1 MPHFIFSAT
10 AKVLG
15 QLVGAIPRQLRN
27 YKSNFD
33 DLKKKTE
40 KLKLTLEDLH
50 LWVDAAKENGEE
62 IEQSVEKWL
71 ISANTTVVEAGK
83 LIEDE
88 EKEKKKCLK
97 GLCPNLMNRYQ
108 LSKKAAWEVKAI
120 AGLLEEGKF
129 DEVSFCTKPEGI
141 LLMCSEGYE
150 AFESRK
156 SILNDALDALSNPN
170 VNVIGLCGL
179 GGIGKT
185 TLAKIVF
192 YQAKKLKLCDEVVF
206 VEVSQ
211 TPDVKRI
218 QGDIA
223 DQLGLYI
230 CEGSES
236 ERAMVLCGLLKK
248 GKKILVLDNIWTS
261 LDLDKVGI
269 PLRVDH
275 KGCKIVLTSR
285 SQDVLANEM
294 HCQNNYCVSILN
306 KEEAWSLFT
315 KRVGDCVEDCEMQ
328 SIGIQIAEEC
338 GGLPLAIV
346 TVARALR
353 NKSLAEWKDALQEL
367 RYSVRSFKGLDA
379 VVHSSIELSYN
390 YLIDQEAMSTFLLC
404 GLLKHPY
411 DAHVMDLLK
420 YGTGLRIFKGTYT
433 MQERRDR
440 LYALVHKLKDYCL
453 LLDGPTEDWIRMHD
467 LVREVAISIAS
478 RDRHVFMLRN
488 DIQIEWPVADM
499 LKNCPTIFLHDCKHW
514 EVPEG
519 LEYPQL
525 EFFCMSPRDH
535 SIKIPNHV
543 FAGMSNLRGLALSNM
558 QFLSLPSLFHLPL
571 NLQTLCLD
579 RCALGDIAII
589 GNLKKLEILSL
600 VDSNIEQ
607 LPEEMAQLTQLR
619 LFDLSGCSK
628 LKVIPPNLLS
638 GLSRLEDLYMGNTS
652 VKWEFEGL
660 NVGRSNASLQELK
673 LLSHLTTLEIQICD
687 AMILPKGLFSK
698 KLERYKIFI
707 GDEWDWSGN
716 YKNKR
721 VLKLKL
727 YTSNVDEVIMQ
738 LKGIEELY
746 LDEVPGIKNVL
757 YDLDIEGFLQLKHL
771 HVQNNPFILFIVD
784 SMAWV
789 RYNAFLLLES
799 LVLHNLIHLEKIC
812 LGQLRA
818 ESFYKLKI
826 IKVRNCDKLK
836 NIFSFSFVRGLP
848 QLQTLNVINC
858 KNMKEIFTVGRENDV
873 DCHEVDK
880 IEFSQLHSLT
890 LKFLPQ
896 LTSFYSQVKTSAA
909 SQTRLKELS
918 THTLPRE
925 VILED
930 ECDTLMPFF
939 NEKKLKQDIFLQV
952 VFPNLETLELCAI
965 STEKIWCNQLAA
977 VYSQNLTR
985 LIVHGCEKL
994 KYLFP
999 SSMIRNF
1006 VQLEHL
1012 EICYCSSLESIVG
1025 KESGEEATTTFV
1037 FPKVTFLKLWNLSE
1051 LKTFYPGTH
1060 TSKWPMLKKLE
1071 VYGCDKVK
1079 IFTSRFLRFQEINE
1093 GQFDIPAEQ
1102 ALFLVEK
1109 VTSKLEELKLSGK
1122 DIAMIC
1128 QSQFPK
1134 HIFRNLKNLEVVN
1147 DESENFRIGFL
1158 ERFHNLEKLE
1168 LRWSSYKEIFSNE
1181 DIAEHAEMITQV
1193 KSLKLWELSDLMYI
1207 WKQDSKLDS
1216 ITENLESL
1224 EVWWCE
1230 NLINLVPSSASFKN
1244 LTTLEL
1250 WYCQRLMNLVTSSTA
1265 KSLVCLTKL
1274 RIDGCRMLTEI
1285 ISKEEDVA
1293 EDEIVFS
1300 KLKWVSLERLENL
1313 TSFCS
1318 GNYTLK
1324 FPSLEDL
1331 FVIECPKMKIF
1342 SHRVLSTPRLRE
1354 LPLLLP
1360 IASSSSSLAAPTTG
1374 NQVPLNLSGNRKT
1387 QSFSLQPP
1395 LRTTSPTFSSG
1406 KPAADNNPSLSL
1418 SSCSTRTK
1426 KAVLKL
1432 EIHGE
1437 KARQKAF
1444 SIVSKFTDC
1453 FVSDEMLLGGGDGTT
1468 KDYTQKKTDFFEF
1481 SYVVTSTGVLSIL
1494 FDPKDK
1500 KMIVIGDIDAVPV
1513 VRKLRK
1519 QLCATEL
1526 VSIGP
1531 ANEHDNEEGERNI
1544 EESKNNAD
1552 ETQKQV

>member
-1 MPHFIFSAT
+1 
-10 AKVLG
+10 
-15 QLVGAIPRQLRN
+15 
-27 YKSNFD
+27 
-33 DLKKKTE
+33 
-40 KLKLTLEDLH
+40 
-50 LWVDAAKENGEE
+50 
-62 IEQSVEKWL
+62 
-71 ISANTTVVEAGK
+71 
-83 LIEDE
+83 
-88 EKEKKKCLK
+88 
-97 GLCPNLMNRYQ
+97 
-108 LSKKAAWEVKAI
+108 
-120 AGLLEEGKF
+120 
-129 DEVSFCTKPEGI
+129 
-141 LLMCSEGYE
+141 
-150 AFESRK
+150 
-156 SILNDALDALSNPN
+156 
-170 VNVIGLCGL
+170 
-179 GGIGKT
+179 
-185 TLAKIVF
+185 
-192 YQAKKLKLCDEVVF
+192 
-206 VEVSQ
+206 
-211 TPDVKRI
+211 
-218 QGDIA
+218 
-223 DQLGLYI
+223 
-230 CEGSES
+230 
-236 ERAMVLCGLLKK
+236 
-248 GKKILVLDNIWTS
+248 
-261 LDLDKVGI
+261 
-269 PLRVDH
+269 
-275 KGCKIVLTSR
+275 
-285 SQDVLANEM
+285 
-294 HCQNNYCVSILN
+294 
-306 KEEAWSLFT
+306 
-315 KRVGDCVEDCEMQ
+315 
-328 SIGIQIAEEC
+328 
-338 GGLPLAIV
+338 
-346 TVARALR
+346 
-353 NKSLAEWKDALQEL
+353 
-367 RYSVRSFKGLDA
+367 
-379 VVHSSIELSYN
+379 
-390 YLIDQEAMSTFLLC
+390 
-404 GLLKHPY
+404 
-411 DAHVMDLLK
+411 MDLLK
-420 YGTGLRIFKGTYT
+420 YGTGLHIFKGTYT
-433 MQERRDR
+433 MQETRDR

-939 NEKKLKQDIFLQV
+939 NEKV

-1093 GQFDIPAEQ
+1093 GQFDIPTQQ

-1181 DIAEHAEMITQV
+1181 EIVEHAEMLTQV

-1354 LPLLLP
+1354 VRQNWGLYKGCWEGDLNTTIQQLQKNELPLLLP

-1444 SIVSKFTDC
+1444 SIVSKFT
-1453 FVSDEMLLGGGDGTT
+1453 
-1468 KDYTQKKTDFFEF
+1468 
-1481 SYVVTSTGVLSIL
+1481 GVLSIL

>member
-939 NEKKLKQDIFLQV
+939 NEKV

-1354 LPLLLP
+1354 VRQNWGLYKGCWEGDLNTTIQQLQKNELPLLLP

-1444 SIVSKFTDC
+1444 SIVSKFT
-1453 FVSDEMLLGGGDGTT
+1453 
-1468 KDYTQKKTDFFEF
+1468 
-1481 SYVVTSTGVLSIL
+1481 GVLSIL